1 MKKRSHFIVSIFVTC
16 VFLFSVSGCAL
27 FNKGHNKMEK
37 TAQQLAEEGV
47 DAFRNGNFKESIK
60 SFETLKDW
68 YPFSKYAI
76 LAELKIAD
84 AHYEIA
90 DAHYEGEGY
99 DVALSAY
106 HEFEKMHPLN
116 DAVPYVIYREGMCWY
131 KRISTVDR
139 DQSFAKKGLA
149 QFKRL
154 VARFPNS
161 KYADNA
167 AKKIKKCIDNLAGH
181 EFYVA
186 NFYLKAKHYKAA
198 LKRFEYIFA
207 HYPDTK
213 EAEEAIS
220 IIPEYQ
226 KLADAH
232 KKNNG

>member
-1 MKKRSHFIVSIFVTC
+1 MKKRSHFIVSIFVAC
-16 VFLFSVSGCAL
+16 VFLFSVSGCAF
-27 FNKGHNKMEK
+27 FNKNHNRMEK

-47 DAFRNGNFKESIK
+47 DSFRNGNFKKSIK

-84 AHYEIA
+84 AHYKEA
-90 DAHYEGEGY
+90 EY
-99 DVALSAY
+99 DDALSAY
-106 HEFEKMHPLN
+106 HEFETMHPLN
-116 DAVPYVIYREGMCWY
+116 DAVPYVIYRQGMCWY
-131 KRISTVDR
+131 KRVSTVDR
-139 DQSFAKKGLA
+139 DPSFAKKGLA

-154 VARFPNS
+154 VARFPDS

-167 AKKIKKCIDNLAGH
+167 AKRIKKCTDTLAGH

-186 NFYLKAKHYKAA
+186 NFYLKSKHYKAA

-213 EAEEAIS
+213 EAGKAIS
-220 IIPEYQ
+220 IIPRCQ